1 MNDRIKI
8 ISTNLKLAI
17 QQAIQ
22 NKESLHSKNKASYTS
37 IQYREGL
44 TRALKST
51 SVPYKMGKD
60 HRRNH
65 PDDWRL
71 SKALKKVRPFLSV
84 HDYSNFMKALSQ
96 ASLTEREKIVTS
108 IEKIKS

>member
-1 MNDRIKI
+1 MNPALKI

-22 NKESLHSKNKASYTS
+22 NKESLHNKDKASYTS

-44 TRALKST
+44 ARALKST
-51 SVPYKMGKD
+51 SVPYMKGKNY
-60 HRRNH
+60 RRNH

-71 SKALKKVRPFLSV
+71 SKALKKVRPLLSV
-84 HDYSNFMKALSQ
+84 EDYSNFMNALSQ
-96 ASLTEREKIVTS
+96 ASLTEREKIVKS